1 MRNYRAAPAHRAILE
16 TMELRAEDLRIDHYR
31 TATGADGVRLI
42 HLPTGLSAS
51 VDDQPTPGARS
62 YPGDSAQAR

>member
-1 MRNYRAAPAHRAILE
+1 MLAYRAILKA
-16 TMELRAEDLRIDHYR
+16 MELRGEDFRIDRYR
-31 TATGADGVRLI
+31 TASGAVGVRVI